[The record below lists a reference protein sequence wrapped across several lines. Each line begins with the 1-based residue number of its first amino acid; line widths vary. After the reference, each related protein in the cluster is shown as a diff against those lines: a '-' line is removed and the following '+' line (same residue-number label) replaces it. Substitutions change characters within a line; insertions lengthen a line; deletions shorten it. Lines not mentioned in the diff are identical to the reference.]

1 MTDKDKNL
9 TDLAAKLAAALDT
22 AKAQGEDFAA
32 KSANQEK
39 ISAAQKEQL
48 DETIITLNE
57 TRLQLDA
64 LKQAFAG
71 ADESATVSRKMT
83 MGEKF
88 AAKSGDFNAGDRT
101 SRLRLQMKAGEV
113 TNSPNSSPLGGSTDL
128 GMRMPVDL
136 PLVIRDLLTRIEIQ
150 TDSVEF
156 SYLDTF
162 TNNAGMVA
170 ELGKKPQSE
179 ITFDIETLPTRVVA
193 HFIKASKQ
201 ALSDN
206 TFLQGLID
214 NRLRRGLDM
223 KIEQQ
228 LLLGDG
234 TGQNLRGLLPNATAF
249 VKTQLATVDKA
260 NRLDVIRL
268 AMLQTVLAGYTSNG
282 VILNPLDAFTI
293 ALTKD
298 DVGGYLI
305 SNPTAEGGNMR
316 LWGLPVVESASM
328 TADNF
333 LIGDFTQA
341 ELYNRW
347 DTTVEAGFENDDFTK
362 NMVTLLGEARLA
374 LGIVDKLAIVKG
386 NFTSALTP

>member
-9 TDLAAKLAAALDT
+9 TDLAAKLATALDT

-88 AAKSGDFNAGDRT
+88 AAKSGEFNAGDRT

-113 TNSPNSSPLGGSTDL
+113 TNSPNSSPLGGTTDL

-179 ITFDIETLPTRVVA
+179 ITFNMETLPTRVVA

>member
-9 TDLAAKLAAALDT
+9 TDLAAKLATALDT

-39 ISAAQKEQL
+39 INAAQKEQL
-48 DETIITLNE
+48 DETITTLNE

-179 ITFDIETLPTRVVA
+179 ITFNMETLPTRVVA

>member
-1 MTDKDKNL
+1 MTDKEKNL
-9 TDLAAKLAAALDT
+9 TELAAKLATALDT

-48 DETIITLNE
+48 DETITTLNE

-71 ADESATVSRKMT
+71 ADESAPAAKKMT

-101 SRLRLQMKAGEV
+101 SRLRLQIKAGEV
-113 TNSPNSSPLGGSTDL
+113 TNSPNSSPLGGTTDL

-179 ITFDIETLPTRVVA
+179 ITFDMETLPTRVVA

-249 VKTQLATVDKA
+249 VKTQLATVDSA

-386 NFTSALTP
+386 NFTAALTP

>member
-1 MTDKDKNL
+1 MTDKEKNL
-9 TDLAAKLAAALDT
+9 TELAAKLAAALDT

-48 DETIITLNE
+48 DETITTLNE

-71 ADESATVSRKMT
+71 ADESAPAAKKMT

-88 AAKSGDFNAGDRT
+88 AAKSSDFNAGDRT

-113 TNSPNSSPLGGSTDL
+113 TNSPNSSPLGGTTDL
-128 GMRMPVDL
+128 GMRMPIDL

-162 TNNAGMVA
+162 TNKAGMVA

-179 ITFDIETLPTRVVA
+179 ITFGMETLPTRVVA

-214 NRLRRGLDM
+214 NRLRRGLDV

-249 VKTQLATVDKA
+249 VKTQLATVENA

-298 DVGGYLI
+298 DVGGYLV
-305 SNPTAEGGNMR
+305 SNPTAESGNMR

-386 NFTSALTP
+386 NFTDALTP

>member
-48 DETIITLNE
+48 DETITTLNE

-305 SNPTAEGGNMR
+305 SNPTADGGNMR